1 MPYVDLHVHSTASD
15 GSLTPEA
22 VVALAKERGLAAL
35 ALTDH
40 DTIDGLDAALA
51 AGARLEIEVIPG
63 IEISARYPGGG
74 GSMHIL
80 GYFIHPRHPGLD
92 DQLAILQQARA
103 DRNPQ
108 IIAKLN
114 KLGISITMDD
124 VRAASGGGQIGRPH
138 IARALVAAGYIAHVQ
153 QAFDRFLKSGGAA
166 YVPKFRFPPDQ
177 AIALIRDAGGL
188 AVLAHPF
195 TLGVGES
202 PALKKL
208 VGELKALGLS
218 GLEVFYPE
226 HSPGQQTFYLQLCR
240 EFGLVPTGGSDFHG
254 DNKEG
259 SDLGRGPQSPHLTYD
274 LVEQLKAR
282 LSLPA

>member
-22 VVALAKERGLAAL
+22 VVALGKARGLAAL

-40 DTIDGLDAALA
+40 DTVAGLDAALA
-51 AGARLEIEVIPG
+51 AGERLGIEVIPG
-63 IEISARYPGGG
+63 IEISARYAGGG

-80 GYFIHPRHPGLD
+80 GYFIDHRHPGLD
-92 DQLAILQQARA
+92 GQLAVLQQARA

-108 IIAKLN
+108 IIEKLN
-114 KLGISITMDD
+114 KLDIHITMDD

-138 IARALVAAGYIAHVQ
+138 IARALLAAGYISHVQ
-153 QAFDRFLKSGGAA
+153 EAFDRYLKSGGAA
-166 YVPKFRFPPDQ
+166 YVPKFRFPPEQ

-195 TLGVGES
+195 TLGIGES

-208 VGELKALGLS
+208 VGDLQALGLT

-226 HSPGQQTFYLQLCR
+226 HSPGQQDFYLQLCR
-240 EFGLVPTGGSDFHG
+240 QFALLPTGGSDFHG

-259 SDLGRGPQSPHLTYD
+259 ANLGRGPQAPRLTYD
-274 LVEQLKAR
+274 LVANLKSR
-282 LSLPA
+282 LSRRP